1 MDIEENFSLEHLIFS
16 TRICRSCKKEKDL
29 LTDFYKTRKDR
40 GALPSSYSYECKS
53 CTIKRVTE
61 SRKKSKDKP
70 DIPYDPVPRIRDI
83 YPDW

>member
-53 CTIKRVTE
+53 CTIKRVTVYRRE
-61 SRKKSKDKP
+61 IK
-70 DIPYDPVPRIRDI
+70 DIPYNPIPRIKDI